1 MKGNFMAIDNLLPD
15 VKTLDLERPVD
26 TRLEFAMLQAY
37 EKGIKDGVEKFMGEV
52 IDVEV
57 KDVEDN

>member
-1 MKGNFMAIDNLLPD
+1 MAIDDLLPD
-15 VKTLDLERPVD
+15 VKILDIERPVD

-37 EKGIKDGVEKFMGEV
+37 EKGIKDGVEKFVGDV

-57 KDVEDN
+57 RDIEDN